1 MGTIN
6 ENTIIVNDLGLSIF
20 CTNSQKVPIGKWKQY
35 QKIVAPI
42 NVWYSHYQNQ
52 GTVGIVTGKISGN
65 LEVIDIDE
73 KNDPTHRI
81 SEDYF
86 KLIPKELLR
95 RLLIQTTP
103 NKGYHLIYRCPD
115 VEIEGNQKLALHTN
129 KETILETRG
138 QGGFICTNKVNN
150 KIRNGVFD
158 LENFDVEIPEITKEE
173 RDLLLETARSLTRY
187 FPNKGTNS
195 EGEKTYEYKEPA
207 INQFNQDY
215 DIIGL
220 FEKHGWEVV
229 NEDSEKK
236 YLLRPNS
243 KNSVHSGYYFIETK
257 TFFCFSTSTDFK
269 TERPYNHFQTLQVLE
284 GITDYK
290 QTLRKLSELGYSV
303 SIKKDKITSK
313 DIAEYLNGIGVRY
326 DTFLQD
332 LTYNGD
338 VIEEIDYNT
347 IFIDMKE
354 HFDREI
360 PRTRFEE
367 VIKSKYIT
375 QFNPIEDF
383 IKKNKHR
390 KQNDVFDMWLSGIKL
405 KNKTVK
411 PEYVLHFLK
420 KWYVGMIAQ
429 ALGGKSQNEYFLAF
443 ISVIQGIGKSYFVRY
458 YILPEELQKYLIEH
472 PINKDDDFGVMMSQN
487 LLIVDDEL
495 DGRTFQQEET
505 FKNILSNPKMT
516 LRRKYDRRI
525 STLRRK
531 CSFAGTGNNLNIVR
545 EENDRRIIPIEVKNF
560 DREILNSIDYTNL
573 FIEAY
578 HLYERGFSYTY
589 NIEEDKAMLDNLCQD
604 YIQPSDVGLIID
616 QCIYKPED
624 EEDSVFISTFEV
636 VDLLTENFSKY
647 GKRINVVTI
656 GKILNQRGF
665 KSIRKGKER
674 TSGYEIHRNSPI
686 LRFPGSESSLTIK

>member
-6 ENTIIVNDLGLSIF
+6 ENRTLIKNLGLSIF

-35 QKIVAPI
+35 QHIIAPI
-42 NVWYSHYQNQ
+42 NIWYSHYQNQ
-52 GTVGIVTGKISGN
+52 GTVGVVTGKISGN

-73 KNDPTHRI
+73 KNDPTHKI
-81 SEDYF
+81 SDDYF
-86 KLIPKELLR
+86 GLIPVELLT

-103 NKGYHLIYRCPD
+103 HDGYHLIYRCPD

-129 KETILETRG
+129 KEVIIETRG
-138 QGGFICTNKVNN
+138 EGGFICTNKVNN
-150 KIRNGVFD
+150 KIKNGVFD
-158 LENFDVEIPEITKEE
+158 LENFDVEIPEITKDE
-173 RDLLLETARSLTRY
+173 REFLLETARSLTRY
-187 FPNKGTNS
+187 FPNKETNS
-195 EGEKTYEYKEPA
+195 EGEKTFEYKEAA

-220 FEKHGWEVV
+220 FEKHGWEIV

-243 KNSVHSGYYFIETK
+243 TGSVHSGYYFTDTK

-303 SIKKDKITSK
+303 SIKKDKITPR
-313 DIAEYLNGIGVRY
+313 DLAEYLNDIGVRY
-326 DTFLQD
+326 DTFIQD

-347 IFIDMKE
+347 IFLDMKE
-354 HFDREI
+354 YFDREI

-375 QFNPIEDF
+375 QYNPIEDF
-383 IKKNKHR
+383 IEKNKHR
-390 KQNDVFDMWLSGIKL
+390 KPKGVFDVWLSGIEL

-411 PEYVLHFLK
+411 RENVLHFLK
-420 KWYVGMIAQ
+420 KWYTGMVAQ
-429 ALGGKSQNEYFLAF
+429 ALDGKFQNEYFLALL
-443 ISVIQGIGKSYFVRY
+443 SVEQGIGKSMFFRLYV
-458 YILPEELQKYLIEH
+458 LPKELDNYRIEH
-472 PINKDDDFGVMMSQN
+472 PINKDDDFGIMMSQN
-487 LLIVDDEL
+487 ILIIDDEL
-495 DGRTFQQEET
+495 DGRTFQQAET
-505 FKNILSNPKMT
+505 LKQILSNPKMT

-525 STLRRK
+525 SNLRRK

-545 EENDRRIIPIEVKNF
+545 EETNRRILPIEVESF
-560 DREILNSIDYTNL
+560 DRDILDSIDYTDL
-573 FIEAY
+573 FMEAY
-578 HLYERGFSYTY
+578 HLYKSGFQYSY
-589 NIEEDKAMLDNLCQD
+589 NKEDDKEKLDNLYQD

-616 QCIYKPED
+616 QCVYLPED
-624 EEDSVFISTFEV
+624 DKDSVFISTFEI

-647 GKRINVVTI
+647 GKRINVVSI

-686 LRFPGSESSLTIK
+686 LRFPGSESSLTLK